1 MRVFNFEVEN
11 VLSIRMEHGKE
22 LMEQLTSFIER
33 EKITSALI
41 FGIGA
46 VKWAELGYY
55 NQRTKEYRNFRI
67 DKNLEVSSLTGN
79 VSLKDDKPF
88 AHVHAVFSDDEGNCY
103 GGHLI
108 QAEVFA
114 FEASLIVLKGP
125 PPVRELDD
133 VTGLYLWK

>member
-1 MRVFNFEVEN
+1 LKVFNFEVEKD
-11 VLSIRMEHGKE
+11 LSIRMEHGKE

-33 EKITSALI
+33 EKIASALI
-41 FGIGA
+41 SGIGA

-55 NQRTKEYRNFRI
+55 NQQTKEYRNFRI

-79 VSLKDDKPF
+79 VSLKDGRPF

-103 GGHLI
+103 GGHLVR
-108 QAEVFA
+108 AEVFA
-114 FEASLIVLKGP
+114 FEVNLVVLKGT

-133 VTGLYLWK
+133 VTGLYLWR